1 MFILYNTLD
10 DMLSTVVLDVHC
22 YFTYLCTISS
32 LDYIVDTV
40 CHLSA

>member
-22 YFTYLCTISS
+22 YLCTISS